1 MAIESGAYIQTY
13 VGDYIIASKANEYT
27 DIEKQITGM
36 DILVPDNFKKY
47 VSDDV
52 VKAIVLQHPDKL
64 AKIEKRGEKK

>member
-36 DILVPDNFKKY
+36 DILVPDNFKNMY
-47 VSDDV
+47 
-52 VKAIVLQHPDKL
+52 LTM
-64 AKIEKRGEKK
+64 